1 MNVEYVIILI
11 GKTCSGKTILLNKL
25 VEDYKF
31 KKITTY
37 TTRPMRPDETQNI
50 TYHFISEDDFKHR
63 IDSGFFAEWKTY
75 NTVFGLWYY
84 GTALEDLE
92 NADDKTAIILTPD
105 GYRDIVSKLSKK
117 PKVIYI
123 YANNSTIKQRLLSR
137 EDDKDEAQ
145 RRLEHDNIDFK
156 GVENEVDRIFYN
168 NKDNYINDV
177 AKDIVSWLGRE
188 NIY

>member
-1 MNVEYVIILI
+1 MIIII
-11 GKTCSGKTILLNKL
+11 GKTASGKDTILKKL
-25 VEDYKF
+25 VTKHGY

-37 TTRPMRPDETQNI
+37 TSRPMRQGEKQGV
-50 TYHFISEDDFKHR
+50 TYHFVPEDDFKEKV
-63 IDSGFFAEWKTY
+63 DNNFFAEWKTY
-75 NTVFGLWYY
+75 STEFGIWYY

-105 GYRDIVSKLSKK
+105 GYRDIVSRLSTK

-123 YANNSTIKQRLLSR
+123 YANNSTIKQRLLAR
-137 EDDKDEAQ
+137 GDDKNEAQ

-168 NKDNYINDV
+168 NKDSNIDDV
-177 AKDIVSWLGRE
+177 VKDIVDWLEME
-188 NIY
+188 NTY